1 MKRPSTRTESRANR
15 PLQKHS
21 RPKRLFQAKET
32 NIAEPQPN
40 QLSNKVWNPGLET
53 RTNKIDSGEKNP
65 NFQKLQLSDAE
76 EDGQNPARPKTATNH
91 PEDWMQHH
99 HTTLA
104 DLQSTANQRT
114 TVRGWENVRKLGPPE
129 GRSYRNKPTTT
140 TAREVMLVEPNRR
153 AR

>member
-1 MKRPSTRTESRANR
+1 
-15 PLQKHS
+15 
-21 RPKRLFQAKET
+21 
-32 NIAEPQPN
+32 
-40 QLSNKVWNPGLET
+40 
-53 RTNKIDSGEKNP
+53 
-65 NFQKLQLSDAE
+65 
-76 EDGQNPARPKTATNH
+76 
-91 PEDWMQHH
+91 MQHH